1 MKIKFAVRSET
12 GYVRTNNEDNF
23 FCNGVFMASSG
34 NIFLKGIVETSCIF
48 AVCDGMGGEAL
59 GDFSA
64 LTTVALLAEYADEIQ
79 NGLVNEFIKEI
90 NRKLHVLGVSTGTTL
105 AMVVIKEDSF
115 IAYNLGYSRIY
126 RKENGRLLRITDDH
140 TVAEDKVRMGILTPK
155 QAERS
160 RERNILTRYVGMPYD
175 DFMSFPDAYGPYK
188 FDGKILLCSDG
199 LTDMLSYREISE
211 IVSRSDDSVYE
222 LTEAALKKGGNDN
235 ITCLMINST

>member
-1 MKIKFAVRSET
+1 
-12 GYVRTNNEDNF
+12 
-23 FCNGVFMASSG
+23 
-34 NIFLKGIVETSCIF
+34 
-48 AVCDGMGGEAL
+48 
-59 GDFSA
+59 
-64 LTTVALLAEYADEIQ
+64 
-79 NGLVNEFIKEI
+79 
-90 NRKLHVLGVSTGTTL
+90 
-105 AMVVIKEDSF
+105 
-115 IAYNLGYSRIY
+115 
-126 RKENGRLLRITDDH
+126 
-140 TVAEDKVRMGILTPK
+140 MGILTPK

-160 RERNILTRYVGMPYD
+160 RERNILTRYIGMPYD